1 MTAPAGARRM
11 SRRVAIVTGAAGGI
25 GRAVCERLVAEGA
38 GVVATDVDGEAATA
52 LAKELTAAGLPGRAV
67 GRRLDVTDGA
77 DWDAAVLL
85 ARRRFGYPD
94 VLVNNA
100 GVLAVGGLDAGTEAD
115 WHRVVDVCQRG
126 TWLGMRTVMP
136 AMTLAGGGAVVNVA
150 SVFALVGSGGAI
162 AYHAAK
168 GAVRAMTATA
178 AVEYASRRVRVNAVC
193 PGTVATAMTDGLPDS
208 LAGDLVAGT
217 PLGRAARPGEVA
229 AAVLFLASDEASY
242 ITGAALAVDGGY
254 TAR

>member
-1 MTAPAGARRM
+1 MTAGAPRRM
-11 SRRVAIVTGAAGGI
+11 AGRVAVVTGAAGGI
-25 GRAVCERLVAEGA
+25 GRAVCERFAAEGA
-38 GVVATDVDGEAATA
+38 GVVATDIDGEAVTA
-52 LAKELTAAGLPGRAV
+52 LAKELNATGPAGRVV
-67 GRRLDVTDGA
+67 GRRADVTDRA
-77 DWDAAVLL
+77 DWDAVVLL

-100 GVLAVGGLDAGTEAD
+100 GVLAVGGLDDGTDAD
-115 WHRVVDVCQRG
+115 WDRVVGVCQRG

-168 GAVRAMTATA
+168 GAVRSMTATA

-193 PGTVATAMTDGLPDS
+193 PGTVATAMTGDLPRD
-208 LAGDLVAGT
+208 LAGELVAGT
-217 PLGRAARPGEVA
+217 PLGRAARPAEVA
-229 AAVLFLASDEASY
+229 AAVLFLASAEASY
-242 ITGAALAVDGGY
+242 ITGTALVVDGGY

>member
-1 MTAPAGARRM
+1 MAG
-11 SRRVAIVTGAAGGI
+11 RVAIVTGAAGGI
-25 GRAVCERLVAEGA
+25 GRAVCELLVTEGA
-38 GVVATDVDGEAATA
+38 GVVVTDVDGEAAIA
-52 LAKELTAAGLPGRAV
+52 LAKRLTAAGSPGRAT
-67 GRRLDVTDGA
+67 GRRLDVTDAA
-77 DWDAAVLL
+77 DWAAAVQV

-100 GVLAVGGLDAGTEAD
+100 GLLAVGGIDAGTHDD
-115 WHRVVDVCQRG
+115 WERVVDVCQRG
-126 TWLGMRTVMP
+126 TWLGMRAVMP
-136 AMTLAGGGAVVNVA
+136 TMTLAGGGAVVNVA

-193 PGTVATAMTDGLPDS
+193 PGTVATAMTDTLPDG
-208 LAGDLVAGT
+208 LTGDLIAGT
-217 PLGRAARPGEVA
+217 PLGRAARPEEIA
-229 AAVLFLASDEASY
+229 AAVLFLASDEASFV
-242 ITGAALAVDGGY
+242 TGAALAVDGGY